1 MTALGKWAY
10 GTVLTVAGNPIAEL
24 SDIGWTGEKA
34 DTIDV
39 TTHDSANGFKE
50 FIGALR
56 DGGELTIKGN
66 WYPGDTNGQMILNT
80 HFLVHTVG
88 AYVLTFP
95 AAMAATMTCSAFV
108 TAWDP
113 NPGAVAGKVDFT
125 ATMKITGKPTIGVTL
140 SAGANPLAGIEENA
154 GAALLF
160 DPTFAIGTFAYG
172 TLVNTAST
180 WIKLTVTAA
189 AHTITITT
197 PDLNSLSQNVASG
210 VQSAAIT
217 LGAAD
222 TLTRVV
228 VTVQEVNKVAKTYT
242 FWVSRP

>member
-24 SDIGWTGEKA
+24 SDITWSGEKA
-34 DTIDV
+34 DTLDV
-39 TTHDSANGFKE
+39 TTHDSADGFKD

-56 DGGELTIKGN
+56 DGGEFTVKGN
-66 WYPGDTNGQMILNT
+66 FYPGDTNGQIILNT
-80 HFLVHTVG
+80 HFLAHTIG

-95 AAMAATMTCSAFV
+95 ASMAATLTCSAFV
-108 TAWDP
+108 TNWTP
-113 NPGAVAGKVDFT
+113 NPGAVAGKVDFS
-125 ATMKITGKPTIGVTL
+125 ATMKITGKPTLGVTL
-140 SAGANPLAGIEENA
+140 STGANPLTGIEETA
-154 GAALLF
+154 GAALLL

-172 TLVNTAST
+172 TIVNTAST

-189 AHTITITT
+189 GHTITITT

-222 TLTRVV
+222 SLTKVNV
-228 VTVQEVNKVAKTYT
+228 KVQETNKVAKNYV
-242 FWVSRP
+242 FYVSRP